1 MKQHIKTH
9 RIELM
14 ASDQKPGAFPMGK
27 KGRPASISSPF
38 SVSSPFT
45 DEGLPLDMSH

>member
-14 ASDQKPGAFPMGK
+14 ADQTN
-27 KGRPASISSPF
+27 IQ
-38 SVSSPFT
+38 
-45 DEGLPLDMSH
+45 EQSHFMEQENQHNITT

>member
-14 ASDQKPGAFPMGK
+14 AEGGQGGNGFTDPSDHRMDLIEQKPFVEQLENK
-27 KGRPASISSPF
+27 HNISA
-38 SVSSPFT
+38 
-45 DEGLPLDMSH
+45 